1 MVVVLDPFLES
12 RFRHL
17 EGLREQLHALQGAI
31 AAQQVRVIDQHNA
44 VQLAVE
50 QGVSSIRDDLRS
62 LHGSINA
69 RRATLTRLRGH
80 TSDIGGLAE
89 AVSAAASGAT
99 ETLRRDRW
107 RESWLPSARLT
118 PPGSPSPVVSAAAS
132 YTPLTATA
140 TAEERA
146 SQLAAARERMRR
158 RGFAMGGGLSSG
170 GGSDGGGGSSSGL
183 GGADSLQQ
191 RLNELQ
197 ASAIRSIQ
205 MAEYLTAD
213 SGLGPPGQLTHPP
226 LPQGLDRASLRSLRA
241 SHEVVAEKT
250 MPDDCCVC
258 LEPRRR
264 GQRLIN
270 LSCGHTLH
278 AQCAQQWLARS
289 ACCPLCK
296 QPVAPGTGHS

>member
-1 MVVVLDPFLES
+1 MHSFRFPFVALPSAFALRPRPPGPPRPRAMVVVLDPFLES

-132 YTPLTATA
+132 WTPS
-140 TAEERA
+140 RK
-146 SQLAAARERMRR
+146 SN
-158 RGFAMGGGLSSG
+158 S
-170 GGSDGGGGSSSGL
+170 
-183 GGADSLQQ
+183 
-191 RLNELQ
+191 
-197 ASAIRSIQ
+197 
-205 MAEYLTAD
+205 
-213 SGLGPPGQLTHPP
+213 
-226 LPQGLDRASLRSLRA
+226 
-241 SHEVVAEKT
+241 
-250 MPDDCCVC
+250 
-258 LEPRRR
+258 
-264 GQRLIN
+264 
-270 LSCGHTLH
+270 
-278 AQCAQQWLARS
+278 
-289 ACCPLCK
+289 
-296 QPVAPGTGHS
+296 